1 MCDAVEVLVGCRG
14 ALRRGVG
21 SSGRGLGVRGDE
33 GVGWSSMLAVV
44 LTMVLYGD
52 ALRKVEGLRVRDAW
66 EWETML
72 EWHVM
77 GL

>member
-1 MCDAVEVLVGCRG
+1 
-14 ALRRGVG
+14 
-21 SSGRGLGVRGDE
+21 
-33 GVGWSSMLAVV
+33 MLAVV